1 MASPLLA
8 RCSSHGASAFGSVGA
23 TSSLLGR
30 GGIAALAVL
39 VGPASFEDSFDASF
53 DSFTVGASLAA
64 ALLFAVVT
72 GFAGAGG
79 GAEISGFATSGVG
92 AAVAALL
99 GGAGGVTLGSGAGG
113 GEGGKEARL
122 VGAEFSLCVLGARLG
137 RPGTGGRFAGGVE
150 RSLLLALLLR
160 LGNGGGR
167 FGAALAGGEGGRLGM
182 PGKDA
187 LDALPPVLLLLLLL
201 KLGSGGG
208 LFGVGAEKLG
218 VDVAKLLL
226 GAAGAREWP
235 GMRYCAVTAPAVMAS
250 AIATAMMARRLV
262 LRREGGS
269 GRGFTVEG

>member
-39 VGPASFEDSFDASF
+39 VGPASFDASF
-53 DSFTVGASLAA
+53 DSFAVGASLAA

-167 FGAALAGGEGGRLGM
+167 FGAAPAGGEGGRLGM

-187 LDALPPVLLLLLLL
+187 LDALPPVLLL

-269 GRGFTVEG
+269 GRGFTVAG